1 MKDDINRAIAHCERC
16 QRYTV
21 VKTGYHPH
29 RAITALLPGDH
40 YQIDFASFPASTEG
54 YTHCLVL
61 VDVFTGFVI
70 LRAVKDTTALSTART
85 LFDIFSIIGIPRI
98 LQSDNGDGFSSEL
111 IHALT
116 HLLGIQ
122 HRFIAAYNP
131 RADGKV
137 ERVVRTIKTTIMK
150 LLRGANIFWPLHLS
164 YVQYAYNDKIHT
176 LTGSSPFSLMFGR
189 APNMPA
195 DYTHTVIAT
204 PTDINNAHITWRQH
218 QQQLISLIFPA
229 INKRVTAAQQKYIDR
244 LNTTR
249 NIITHSLPPGT
260 RVMLKDPAY
269 ILDKSIKP
277 GREPTYMGAYT
288 IVRRL
293 PTGPYIVKDDTDVT
307 IDRPIPLDQ
316 MRVLPARPAPTHSA
330 DDSNDD
336 EDAIYEVD
344 KIIDHRIVDG
354 HRLEYKVKW
363 KGYPLDQASWEEEN
377 NIIDTNCI
385 HLYFKELQKKSQPQP
400 SPQQSAAQPQPALR
414 LTAIN
419 DNNDTTTIIHIR
431 EQTYLISY

>member
-1 MKDDINRAIAHCERC
+1 MKDDINNIIAHCERC

-21 VKTGYHPH
+21 AKTGYHPH
-29 RAITALLPGDH
+29 RAINALLPGDH

-70 LRAVKDTTALSTART
+70 LRAVKDTSASTTARA

-98 LQSDNGDGFSSEL
+98 LQSDNGDAFSSQL

-116 HLLGIQ
+116 HMLGVQ

-150 LLRGANIFWPLHLS
+150 LLRGANIFWPLHLA

-189 APNMPA
+189 SPNMPTN
-195 DYTHTVIAT
+195 YTHTAIAT
-204 PTDINNAHITWRQH
+204 PTDINNARTTWRQH
-218 QQQLISLIFPA
+218 QQQLVSLIFPA
-229 INKRVTAAQQKYIDR
+229 INQRVSIAQQKYIDR

-293 PTGPYIVKDDTDVT
+293 PTGPYIVKDDMDVT

-316 MRVLPARPAPTHSA
+316 MRVLPARPASSQSHSDK
-330 DDSNDD
+330 DDDTD
-336 EDAIYEVD
+336 IYEVD
-344 KIIDHRIVDG
+344 KIINHRIVDG
-354 HRLEYKVKW
+354 HRLEYRVKW
-363 KGYPLDQASWEEEN
+363 KGYSVDEATWEEEN

-385 HLYFKELQKKSQPQP
+385 HLYFKDLQKKSQPQP
-400 SPQQSAAQPQPALR
+400 QPPSSSAAATPALR
-414 LTAIN
+414 MTSTTNN
-419 DNNDTTTIIHIR
+419 DNATACIHTR
-431 EQTYLISY
+431 EHTYLITY